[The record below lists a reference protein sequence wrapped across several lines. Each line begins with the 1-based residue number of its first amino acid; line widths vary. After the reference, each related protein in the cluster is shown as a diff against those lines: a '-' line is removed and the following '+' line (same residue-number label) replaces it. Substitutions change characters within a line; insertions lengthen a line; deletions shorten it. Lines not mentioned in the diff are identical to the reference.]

1 MVERKGD
8 DTADQLARASVRPAP
23 ADARGIHAIVAES
36 PGRSTVI
43 PAWARAWQRLLQ
55 RRIGIVPVPV
65 FVLLAAITWYF
76 VAAQKVVTDLPMMI
90 AVVAIFGFAC
100 AEIGQRIPG
109 VRSVGGGAIFATFL
123 PSALVFYHVLSP
135 VLVTAVTQFTK
146 ASNFLYLYVAAVIV
160 GSVFGIDRT
169 MLIRGFVKIFV
180 PLAAGSLAALLVG
193 TAVGTV
199 LGLGLKHALLY
210 IVIPVMAGGVG
221 EGALPLA
228 MGYAGIV
235 HQPFG
240 TQFAQVLPPV
250 MIGSLMAILIA
261 GALNTLG
268 KKRPQLSGNGRLQPG
283 DRDFSQE
290 QPSGQVDVMHIA
302 AAAVTAVSLYL
313 LGVLAQRLIGLPAP
327 VVMLFLAVLMKL
339 SWSVTGQ
346 LQLGAEVV
354 FQLFAKAG
362 TYPLLF
368 MVGVAMTPWD
378 QLIAALAPANLLTI
392 AATVTTIIAGGF
404 FVGRMVNLYPIEAAI
419 VNATHAGQGGTG
431 GVAILTAAERMQLM
445 PFAQIAIRIGG
456 AIVVT
461 LTLLT
466 FARLH

>member
-1 MVERKGD
+1 MSNEATQAN
-8 DTADQLARASVRPAP
+8 TAVSPPEVRTHETDAGPARPA
-23 ADARGIHAIVAES
+23 
-36 PGRSTVI
+36 VI
-43 PAWARAWQRLLQ
+43 PAWARAWQRVLE

-65 FVLLAAITWYF
+65 FVLLAAMTGYF
-76 VAAQKVVTDLPMMI
+76 VAANEVVTDLPMMI
-90 AVVAIFGFAC
+90 AVVALFGFAC

-123 PSALVFYHVLSP
+123 PSALVFYHVLAPS
-135 VLVTAVTQFTK
+135 LVTAVTQFTK
-146 ASNFLYLYVAAVIV
+146 ASNFLYLYIAAIIV

-169 MLIRGFVKIFV
+169 MLIRGFVKIFA
-180 PLAAGSLAALLVG
+180 PLAAGTVAALIVG

-199 LGLGLKHALLY
+199 LGLGAKHTLLY

-228 MGYAGIV
+228 MGYSGIV

-268 KKRPQLSGNGRLQPG
+268 KKRPHLTGEGRLQPG
-283 DRDFSQE
+283 GSDDLDFRQE
-290 QPSGQVDVMHIA
+290 KLSGQVDVMHIA

-313 LGVLAQRLIGLPAP
+313 LGVVAQRILGLPAP

-339 SWSVTGQ
+339 LWSVTRQ

-354 FQLFAKAG
+354 FQIFAKAG

-378 QLIAALAPANLLTI
+378 KLIAALAPANLITI
-392 AATVTTIIAGGF
+392 AATVTTVIAGGF
-404 FVGRMVNLYPIEAAI
+404 FVGRRVNLYPIEAAI

-431 GVAILTAAERMQLM
+431 GVAILTAADRMQLM

>member
-1 MVERKGD
+1 MARWERGD
-8 DTADQLARASVRPAP
+8 AAKRGVMPTWARVWQRMLEWRIGVVPAP
-23 ADARGIHAIVAES
+23 
-36 PGRSTVI
+36 
-43 PAWARAWQRLLQ
+43 
-55 RRIGIVPVPV
+55 V
-65 FVLLAAITWYF
+65 FAVLAVLTWHF
-76 VAAQKVVTDLPMMI
+76 VAMGKVATDLPTMI

-100 AEIGQRIPG
+100 AEIGQRIPA

-123 PSALVFYHVLSP
+123 PSALVFYHLLSP
-135 VLVTAVTQFTK
+135 VLVTAVTEFTK
-146 ASNFLYLYVAAVIV
+146 ASNFLYLYIAAIIV

-169 MLIRGFVKIFV
+169 MLIRGFIKIFA
-180 PLAAGSLAALLVG
+180 PLAAGSVAALIVGGAVG
-193 TAVGTV
+193 TA
-199 LGLGLKHALLY
+199 LGLGLKHTLLY
-210 IVIPVMAGGVG
+210 VVIPVMAGGVG

-228 MGYAGIV
+228 TGYSGIL
-235 HQPFG
+235 HQPLG
-240 TQFAQVLPPV
+240 GQFAQVLPTV
-250 MIGSLMAILIA
+250 MISSLMAILMA

-268 KKRPQLSGNGRLQPG
+268 KKRPHLSGNGHLQPG
-283 DRDFSQE
+283 GRDELDFSQE
-290 QPSGQVDVMHIA
+290 KLSGHVDVMHIA

-313 LGVLAQRLIGLPAP
+313 LGVASQNLLGLPAP

-339 SWSVTGQ
+339 SWSVTRQ
-346 LQLGAEVV
+346 MQLGAEVV
-354 FQLFAKAG
+354 FQIFAKAG

-378 QLIAALAPANLLTI
+378 KLIAALAPANLITI
-392 AATVTTIIAGGF
+392 AATVTTIIAAGF
-404 FVGRMVNLYPIEAAI
+404 FVGRMVNLHPIEAAI

-431 GVAILTAAERMQLM
+431 GVAILTAADRMQLM

>member
-1 MVERKGD
+1 MARWERGD
-8 DTADQLARASVRPAP
+8 AAKRGVMPTWARVWQRMLEWRIGVVPAP
-23 ADARGIHAIVAES
+23 
-36 PGRSTVI
+36 
-43 PAWARAWQRLLQ
+43 
-55 RRIGIVPVPV
+55 V
-65 FVLLAAITWYF
+65 FAVLAVLTWHF
-76 VAAQKVVTDLPMMI
+76 VAMGKVATDLPTMI

-100 AEIGQRIPG
+100 AEIGQRIPA

-123 PSALVFYHVLSP
+123 PSALVFYHLLSP
-135 VLVTAVTQFTK
+135 VLVTAVTEFTK
-146 ASNFLYLYVAAVIV
+146 ASNFLYLYIAAIIV

-169 MLIRGFVKIFV
+169 MLIRGFVKIFA
-180 PLAAGSLAALLVG
+180 PLAAGSVAALIVGGAVG
-193 TAVGTV
+193 TA
-199 LGLGLKHALLY
+199 LGLGLKHTLLY
-210 IVIPVMAGGVG
+210 VVIPVMAGGVG

-228 MGYAGIV
+228 TGYSGIL
-235 HQPFG
+235 HQPLG
-240 TQFAQVLPPV
+240 GQFAQVLPTV
-250 MIGSLMAILIA
+250 MISSLMAILMA

-268 KKRPQLSGNGRLQPG
+268 KKRPHLSGNGHLQPG
-283 DRDFSQE
+283 GRDELDFSQE
-290 QPSGQVDVMHIA
+290 KLSGHVDVMHIA

-313 LGVLAQRLIGLPAP
+313 LGVGSQNLLGLPAP

-339 SWSVTGQ
+339 SWSVTRQ
-346 LQLGAEVV
+346 MQLGAEVV
-354 FQLFAKAG
+354 FQIFAKAG

-378 QLIAALAPANLLTI
+378 KLIAALAPANLITI
-392 AATVTTIIAGGF
+392 AATVTTIIAAGF
-404 FVGRMVNLYPIEAAI
+404 FVGRMVNLHPIEAAI

-431 GVAILTAAERMQLM
+431 GVAILTAADRMQLM

>member
-1 MVERKGD
+1 VADEVAHVNGGLSPPDVQTRET
-8 DTADQLARASVRPAP
+8 DTGRPARARV
-23 ADARGIHAIVAES
+23 V
-36 PGRSTVI
+36 
-43 PAWARAWQRLLQ
+43 PAWARAWQRVLEW
-55 RRIGIVPVPV
+55 RIGIIPVPV
-65 FVLLAAITWYF
+65 FVLLAAMTWYF
-76 VAAQKVVTDLPMMI
+76 VAADKIVTDLPMMI
-90 AVVAIFGFAC
+90 AVVALFGFAC

-123 PSALVFYHVLSP
+123 PSALVFYHVLAPS
-135 VLVTAVTQFTK
+135 LVTAVTQFTK
-146 ASNFLYLYVAAVIV
+146 ASNFLYLYIAAIIV
-160 GSVFGIDRT
+160 GSVFGIDRA
-169 MLIRGFVKIFV
+169 MLIRGFVKIFA
-180 PLAAGSLAALLVG
+180 PLAAGTVAAIIVG

-199 LGLGLKHALLY
+199 LGLGAKHTLLY

-228 MGYAGIV
+228 MGYSGIV

-268 KKRPQLSGNGRLQPG
+268 KKRPHLTGEGRLQPG
-283 DRDFSQE
+283 EHDDLDFRQE
-290 QPSGQVDVMHIA
+290 KLSGQVDVMHIA

-313 LGVLAQRLIGLPAP
+313 LGVVAEKILGLPAP

-339 SWSVTGQ
+339 LWSVTRP

-354 FQLFAKAG
+354 FQIFAKAG

-368 MVGVAMTPWD
+368 MVGVALTPWD
-378 QLIAALAPANLLTI
+378 KLIAALAPANLITI
-392 AATVTTIIAGGF
+392 AATVTTVIGGGF
-404 FVGRMVNLYPIEAAI
+404 VVGRMVNLYPIEAAI

-431 GVAILTAAERMQLM
+431 GVAILTAAERMRLM

>member
-1 MVERKGD
+1 M
-8 DTADQLARASVRPAP
+8 AN
-23 ADARGIHAIVAES
+23 VA
-36 PGRSTVI
+36 I
-43 PAWARAWQRLLQ
+43 PAWARAWQRVLEW
-55 RRIGIVPVPV
+55 RIGIVPVPV
-65 FVLLAAITWYF
+65 FVLLAAMTWYF
-76 VAAQKVVTDLPMMI
+76 VAADKLVTDLPMMI
-90 AVVAIFGFAC
+90 AVVTLFGFAC

-123 PSALVFYHVLSP
+123 PSALVFYHVLAPS
-135 VLVTAVTQFTK
+135 LVTAVTQFTQ
-146 ASNFLYLYVAAVIV
+146 ASNFLYLYIAAIIV

-169 MLIRGFVKIFV
+169 MLIRGFVKIFA
-180 PLAAGSLAALLVG
+180 PLAAGTIAALIVG
-193 TAVGTV
+193 TVVGTV
-199 LGLGLKHALLY
+199 LGLGAKHTLLY

-228 MGYAGIV
+228 MGYSGIV

-268 KKRPQLSGNGRLQPG
+268 KKRPHLTGEGRLQPG
-283 DRDFSQE
+283 GHDELDFRQE
-290 QPSGQVDVMHIA
+290 KLSGQVDVMHIA

-313 LGVLAQRLIGLPAP
+313 LGVVAEKLLGLPAP

-339 SWSVTGQ
+339 LWSVTRQ

-354 FQLFAKAG
+354 FQIFAKAG

-378 QLIAALAPANLLTI
+378 KLIAALAPANLATI
-392 AATVTTIIAGGF
+392 AATVVTVIGGGF
-404 FVGRMVNLYPIEAAI
+404 FVGRRVNLYPIEAAI

-461 LTLLT
+461 LTLVV

>member
-1 MVERKGD
+1 MAAG
-8 DTADQLARASVRPAP
+8 
-23 ADARGIHAIVAES
+23 
-36 PGRSTVI
+36 TVI
-43 PAWARAWQRLLQ
+43 PAWARLWQRLLEW
-55 RRIGIVPVPV
+55 RIGIVPLPV
-65 FVLLAAITWYF
+65 FAVLAALTWYF
-76 VAAQKVVTDLPMMI
+76 VAAGKVATDLPTMI

-123 PSALVFYHVLSP
+123 PSALAFYHILSP
-135 VLVTAVTQFTK
+135 LLVTAVTQFTK
-146 ASNFLYLYVAAVIV
+146 ASNFLYLYIAAIIV

-169 MLIRGFVKIFV
+169 MLIRGFLKIFA
-180 PLAAGSLAALLVG
+180 PLAAGTVAALIVGSAVG
-193 TAVGTV
+193 TA
-199 LGLGLKHALLY
+199 LGLGFTHTLLY
-210 IVIPVMAGGVG
+210 VVIPVMAGGVG

-228 MGYAGIV
+228 VGYAGIV
-235 HQPFG
+235 HQPLG
-240 TQFAQVLPPV
+240 TQFAQVLPTV
-250 MIGSLMAILIA
+250 MISSLMAILIA

-268 KKRPQLSGNGRLQPG
+268 RKRPHLTGNGRLQPG
-283 DRDFSQE
+283 GHDDVDFGQE
-290 QPSGQVDVMHIA
+290 KPSGQVDVMHIA

-313 LGVLAQRLIGLPAP
+313 LGVASERLFGLPAP

-339 SWSVTGQ
+339 SWSVTRRM
-346 LQLGAEVV
+346 QLGAEVV
-354 FQLFAKAG
+354 FQIFAKAG

-378 QLIAALAPANLLTI
+378 KLLAALAPANLLTI
-392 AATVTTIIAGGF
+392 AATVTTVIAAGF
-404 FVGRMVNLYPIEAAI
+404 FVGRMVDLYPIEAAI

-431 GVAILTAAERMQLM
+431 GVAILTAADRMQLM

-461 LTLLT
+461 VTLLT

>member
-1 MVERKGD
+1 VAKEASH
-8 DTADQLARASVRPAP
+8 AD
-23 ADARGIHAIVAES
+23 AES

-43 PAWARAWQRLLQ
+43 PAWARAWQRLLEW
-55 RRIGIVPVPV
+55 RIGIVPVPV
-65 FVLLAAITWYF
+65 FVLLAGITWYF
-76 VAAQKVVTDLPMMI
+76 VAAQKLATDLPMMI

-146 ASNFLYLYVAAVIV
+146 TSNFLYLYIAAVIV

-180 PLAAGSLAALLVG
+180 PLAAGSLAALIVG

-199 LGLGLKHALLY
+199 LGLGLKHTLLY

-228 MGYAGIV
+228 MGYSGIV

-240 TQFAQVLPPV
+240 IQFAQVLPPV

-268 KKRPQLSGNGRLQPG
+268 KRRPDLSGNGRLQPG
-283 DRDFSQE
+283 GRDDFDFSQE
-290 QPSGQVDVMHIA
+290 KLSGQVDVMHIA

-313 LGVLAQRLIGLPAP
+313 LGVVAQRLIGLPAP

-339 SWSVTGQ
+339 SWSVTRQ

-354 FQLFAKAG
+354 FQIFAKAG

-378 QLIAALAPANLLTI
+378 KLIAALAPANLITI
-392 AATVTTIIAGGF
+392 AVTVTTIIAGGF

>member
-1 MVERKGD
+1 MAKE
-8 DTADQLARASVRPAP
+8 ASH
-23 ADARGIHAIVAES
+23 ADAEGS
-36 PGRSTVI
+36 GRPDAI
-43 PAWARAWQRLLQ
+43 PAWARAWQRVLEW
-55 RRIGIVPVPV
+55 RIGIVPVPV
-65 FVLLAAITWYF
+65 FVLLAALTGYF
-76 VAAQKVVTDLPMMI
+76 VAAQKVATDLPMMI

-123 PSALVFYHVLSP
+123 PSALVFYHLLSP
-135 VLVTAVTQFTK
+135 VLVSAVTQFTK
-146 ASNFLYLYVAAVIV
+146 GSNFLYLYIAAVIV

-169 MLIRGFVKIFV
+169 MLIRGFLKIFV
-180 PLAAGSLAALLVG
+180 PLAAGSVAALIVG
-193 TAVGTV
+193 TGVGTV
-199 LGLGLKHALLY
+199 LGLGLKHTLLY

-228 MGYAGIV
+228 MGYSGIV
-235 HQPFG
+235 HQSFG

-268 KKRPQLSGNGRLQPG
+268 KKRPHLTGNGRLQPG
-283 DRDFSQE
+283 GREELDFSQ
-290 QPSGQVDVMHIA
+290 QKLSGQVDVMHIA
-302 AAAVTAVSLYL
+302 AAALTAVSLYL
-313 LGVLAQRLIGLPAP
+313 LGVVAEGLLGLPAP

-339 SWSVTGQ
+339 SWSVTRQ

-354 FQLFAKAG
+354 FQIFAKAG

-378 QLIAALAPANLLTI
+378 KLIAALAPANLLTI
-392 AATVTTIIAGGF
+392 AATVITVIAGGF

>member
-1 MVERKGD
+1 MAGREGD
-8 DTADQLARASVRPAP
+8 DVPNE
-23 ADARGIHAIVAES
+23 G
-36 PGRSTVI
+36 VI
-43 PAWARAWQRLLQ
+43 PAWARAWQRLLEW
-55 RRIGIVPVPV
+55 RIGIVPMPV
-65 FVLLAAITWYF
+65 FVVLTVLIWYF
-76 VAAQKVVTDLPMMI
+76 VATEKVATGLPTMI

-146 ASNFLYLYVAAVIV
+146 ASNFLYLYIAAIIV

-169 MLIRGFVKIFV
+169 MLIRGFLKIFA
-180 PLAAGSLAALLVG
+180 PLAAGTVGALIVGSAVG
-193 TAVGTV
+193 TA
-199 LGLGLKHALLY
+199 LGLGFTHTLLY
-210 IVIPVMAGGVG
+210 VVIPVMAGGVG

-228 MGYAGIV
+228 VGYSGIV
-235 HQPFG
+235 HQPLG
-240 TQFAQVLPPV
+240 AQFAQVLPTV
-250 MIGSLMAILIA
+250 MISSLMAILIA

-268 KKRPQLSGNGRLQPG
+268 KKRPHLSGNGRLQPG
-283 DRDFSQE
+283 GRDELDFSQE
-290 QPSGQVDVMHIA
+290 KPSGQVDVTHIA

-313 LGVLAQRLIGLPAP
+313 LGVVAERLFSLPAP

-339 SWSVTGQ
+339 SWSVTRQ
-346 LQLGAEVV
+346 MQLGAEVV
-354 FQLFAKAG
+354 FQIFAKAG

-378 QLIAALAPANLLTI
+378 KLIAALAPANLITI
-392 AATVTTIIAGGF
+392 AATVTTVIAAGF

-431 GVAILTAAERMQLM
+431 GVAILTAADRMQLM

>member
-1 MVERKGD
+1 M
-8 DTADQLARASVRPAP
+8 ARAEGEGLREL
-23 ADARGIHAIVAES
+23 DTVAAER
-36 PGRSTVI
+36 PGRAAVI
-43 PAWARAWQRLLQ
+43 PAWARAWQRLLEW
-55 RRIGIVPVPV
+55 RIGIVPVPV
-65 FVLLAAITWYF
+65 FVLLAVLTWYF
-76 VAAQKVVTDLPMMI
+76 VAIQKVTTDLPMMI

-146 ASNFLYLYVAAVIV
+146 ASNFLYLYIAAIIV

-169 MLIRGFVKIFV
+169 LLIRGFLKIFA
-180 PLAAGSLAALLVG
+180 PLAAGSVAALIVG
-193 TAVGTV
+193 TAVGTI
-199 LGLGLKHALLY
+199 LGLGLKHTLLY

-240 TQFAQVLPPV
+240 VQFAQVLPPV

-268 KKRPQLSGNGRLQPG
+268 KKRPHLSGKGRLQPG
-283 DRDFSQE
+283 GRDELDFSQE
-290 QPSGQVDVMHIA
+290 KLSGQVDVMHIA

-313 LGVLAQRLIGLPAP
+313 LGVAAEKLIGLPAP

-339 SWSVTGQ
+339 SWSVTRQ

-354 FQLFAKAG
+354 FQIFAKAG

-378 QLIAALAPANLLTI
+378 KLIAALAPANLITI

-466 FARLH
+466 LARLH

>member
-1 MVERKGD
+1 MTDRATRAETGPSRLQAHGIREP
-8 DTADQLARASVRPAP
+8 DTDHSSRPA
-23 ADARGIHAIVAES
+23 V
-36 PGRSTVI
+36 V
-43 PAWARAWQRLLQ
+43 PAWARTWQRLLEW
-55 RRIGIVPVPV
+55 RIGIVPVPI
-65 FVLLAAITWYF
+65 FVVLAAMTWYF
-76 VAAQKVVTDLPMMI
+76 VAAQKVTTDLPMMI
-90 AVVAIFGFAC
+90 VVVAIFGFAC

-109 VRSVGGGAIFATFL
+109 VRSVGGAAIFATFL
-123 PSALVFYHVLSP
+123 PSALVFYHLLSP

-146 ASNFLYLYVAAVIV
+146 SSNFLYLYIAAVIV

-169 MLIRGFVKIFV
+169 MLIRGFLKIFV
-180 PLAAGSLAALLVG
+180 PLAVGSVAALIVG

-199 LGLGLKHALLY
+199 LGLGMKHTLLY

-228 MGYAGIV
+228 MGYATIV

-240 TQFAQVLPPV
+240 TQFSQVLPPV

-268 KKRPQLSGNGRLQPG
+268 KKRPHLSGNGRLQPG
-283 DRDFSQE
+283 GRDELDFSQE
-290 QPSGQVDVMHIA
+290 KLSGSVDVMHIA
-302 AAAVTAVSLYL
+302 AAAVTAVCLYL
-313 LGVLAQRLIGLPAP
+313 LGVITQTLVGLPAP

-339 SWSVTGQ
+339 SWSVTRQ
-346 LQLGAEVV
+346 LQHGAEVV
-354 FQLFAKAG
+354 FQIFTKAG

-378 QLIAALAPANLLTI
+378 QLIAALAPANLITI
-392 AATVTTIIAGGF
+392 AASVTTVIAGGF
-404 FVGRMVNLYPIEAAI
+404 LVGPMVNLYPIEAAI

-461 LTLLT
+461 LTLVT

>member
-1 MVERKGD
+1 MAKE
-8 DTADQLARASVRPAP
+8 AIH
-23 ADARGIHAIVAES
+23 ADAER
-36 PGRSTVI
+36 PGRAAVI
-43 PAWARAWQRLLQ
+43 PPWAGAWQRLLEW
-55 RRIGIVPVPV
+55 RIGIVPVPI
-65 FVLLAAITWYF
+65 FVLLAALMGYF
-76 VAAQKVVTDLPMMI
+76 VAAQKVTTDLPMMI

-100 AEIGQRIPG
+100 AEIGQRIPA

-123 PSALVFYHVLSP
+123 PSALVFYHALSP

-146 ASNFLYLYVAAVIV
+146 ASNFLYLYIAAIIV

-169 MLIRGFVKIFV
+169 LLIRGFLKIFA
-180 PLAAGSLAALLVG
+180 PLAAGSVAALIVG

-199 LGLGLKHALLY
+199 LGLGLKHTLLY

-268 KKRPQLSGNGRLQPG
+268 KKRPHLSGNGHLQPG
-283 DRDFSQE
+283 GRDELDFSQE
-290 QPSGQVDVMHIA
+290 KLSGQVDVMHIA

-313 LGVLAQRLIGLPAP
+313 LGVAAERLVGLPAP

-339 SWSVTGQ
+339 SWSVTRQ

-354 FQLFAKAG
+354 FQIFAKAG

-378 QLIAALAPANLLTI
+378 KLIAALAPANLITI

-404 FVGRMVNLYPIEAAI
+404 FVGRMVDLYPIEAAI

>member
-1 MVERKGD
+1 MAHHVTDASAGAARLD
-8 DTADQLARASVRPAP
+8 DQGGHEADAERASRP
-23 ADARGIHAIVAES
+23 
-36 PGRSTVI
+36 TMI
-43 PAWARAWQRLLQ
+43 PAWARGWQRVLEW
-55 RRIGIVPVPV
+55 RIGIVPLPI
-65 FVLLAAITWYF
+65 FVLLALMTWYF
-76 VAAQKVVTDLPMMI
+76 VAAEKVATDLPMMI

-135 VLVTAVTQFTK
+135 VLVTAVAQFTK
-146 ASNFLYLYVAAVIV
+146 ASNFLYLYIAAVIV

-169 MLIRGFVKIFV
+169 MLIRGFLKIFV
-180 PLAAGSLAALLVG
+180 PLAAGTIAALIVG

-199 LGLGLKHALLY
+199 LGLGLKHTLLY

-228 MGYAGIV
+228 MGYSGIV

-250 MIGSLMAILIA
+250 MIGSLIAILIA

-268 KKRPQLSGNGRLQPG
+268 KTRPHLSGNGRLQPG
-283 DRDFSQE
+283 GRGRLDFSQE
-290 QPSGQVDVMHIA
+290 KLSRQVDVTHIA

-313 LGVLAQRLIGLPAP
+313 LGVVAERLLGLPAP

-339 SWSVTGQ
+339 SWSVTRQ

-354 FQLFAKAG
+354 FQIFAKAG

-378 QLIAALAPANLLTI
+378 KLIAALAPANLITI
-392 AATVTTIIAGGF
+392 AATVTTVIAGGF

>member
-1 MVERKGD
+1 M
-8 DTADQLARASVRPAP
+8 
-23 ADARGIHAIVAES
+23 
-36 PGRSTVI
+36 
-43 PAWARAWQRLLQ
+43 
-55 RRIGIVPVPV
+55 
-65 FVLLAAITWYF
+65 
-76 VAAQKVVTDLPMMI
+76 
-90 AVVAIFGFAC
+90 
-100 AEIGQRIPG
+100 
-109 VRSVGGGAIFATFL
+109 
-123 PSALVFYHVLSP
+123 
-135 VLVTAVTQFTK
+135 
-146 ASNFLYLYVAAVIV
+146 
-160 GSVFGIDRT
+160 
-169 MLIRGFVKIFV
+169 
-180 PLAAGSLAALLVG
+180 
-193 TAVGTV
+193 
-199 LGLGLKHALLY
+199 LY

-228 MGYAGIV
+228 MGYSGIV

-240 TQFAQVLPPV
+240 TQFAQILPPV

-268 KKRPQLSGNGRLQPG
+268 KRRPHLSGNGRLQPG
-283 DRDFSQE
+283 GRDDLDFSQE
-290 QPSGQVDVMHIA
+290 KLSGQVDVMHIA
-302 AAAVTAVSLYL
+302 AAAVTAVGLYL
-313 LGVLAQRLIGLPAP
+313 LGVVAERLFKLPAP

-339 SWSVTGQ
+339 SWSVTRQ

-354 FQLFAKAG
+354 FQIFAKAG

-378 QLIAALAPANLLTI
+378 KLIAALAPANLITI
-392 AATVTTIIAGGF
+392 AATVATVIAGGF

>member
-1 MVERKGD
+1 M
-8 DTADQLARASVRPAP
+8 ANIA
-23 ADARGIHAIVAES
+23 
-36 PGRSTVI
+36 I
-43 PAWARAWQRLLQ
+43 PAWARVWQRVLEW
-55 RRIGIVPVPV
+55 RIGIVPVPV
-65 FVLLAAITWYF
+65 FVLLAGMTWYF
-76 VAAQKVVTDLPMMI
+76 VAADRLVTDLPTMI
-90 AVVAIFGFAC
+90 AVVALFGFAC

-123 PSALVFYHVLSP
+123 PSALVFYHVLAPS
-135 VLVTAVTQFTK
+135 LVSAVTQFTK
-146 ASNFLYLYVAAVIV
+146 ASNFLYLYIAAIIV

-169 MLIRGFVKIFV
+169 MLIRGFVKIFA
-180 PLAAGSLAALLVG
+180 PLAAGTIAALIVGTVVG
-193 TAVGTV
+193 TA
-199 LGLGLKHALLY
+199 LGLGAKHTLLY

-228 MGYAGIV
+228 MGYSGIV

-268 KKRPQLSGNGRLQPG
+268 KKRPHLTGEGRLQPG
-283 DRDFSQE
+283 GHDELDFRQE
-290 QPSGQVDVMHIA
+290 KLSGQVDVMHIA

-313 LGVLAQRLIGLPAP
+313 LGVVAEKLLGLPAP

-339 SWSVTGQ
+339 LWSVTRQ

-354 FQLFAKAG
+354 FQIFAKAG

-378 QLIAALAPANLLTI
+378 KLIAALAPANLITI
-392 AATVTTIIAGGF
+392 AATVTTVIGGGF
-404 FVGRMVNLYPIEAAI
+404 FIGRKVNLYPIEAAI

-461 LTLLT
+461 VTLLT

>member
-1 MVERKGD
+1 M
-8 DTADQLARASVRPAP
+8 ARGEGEGIPEIDAIAAQRPA
-23 ADARGIHAIVAES
+23 
-36 PGRSTVI
+36 RSAVI
-43 PAWARAWQRLLQ
+43 PAWARAWQRLLEW
-55 RRIGIVPVPV
+55 RIGIVPVPI
-65 FVLLAAITWYF
+65 FVLLAGMTWYF
-76 VAAQKVVTDLPMMI
+76 VAAQKVTTDLPMMI
-90 AVVAIFGFAC
+90 AVVAIFGFGC

-123 PSALVFYHVLSP
+123 PSALVFYHLLSP

-146 ASNFLYLYVAAVIV
+146 ASNFLYLYIAAVIV
-160 GSVFGIDRT
+160 GSVFGIDRS
-169 MLIRGFVKIFV
+169 MLIRGFLKIFA
-180 PLAAGSLAALLVG
+180 PLAAGSVAALIVG

-199 LGLGLKHALLY
+199 LGLGLKHTLLY

-228 MGYAGIV
+228 MGYSGIV

-240 TQFAQVLPPV
+240 TQFAEVLPPV

-268 KKRPQLSGNGRLQPG
+268 KKRPHLSGNGRLQPG
-283 DRDFSQE
+283 GRDELDFSQE
-290 QPSGQVDVMHIA
+290 KLSGQVDVMHIA

-313 LGVLAQRLIGLPAP
+313 LGVLAQGLLGLPAP

-339 SWSVTGQ
+339 SWSVTRQ

-354 FQLFAKAG
+354 FQIFAKAG

-378 QLIAALAPANLLTI
+378 KLIAALAPANLITI
-392 AATVTTIIAGGF
+392 AATVTTVIAGGF